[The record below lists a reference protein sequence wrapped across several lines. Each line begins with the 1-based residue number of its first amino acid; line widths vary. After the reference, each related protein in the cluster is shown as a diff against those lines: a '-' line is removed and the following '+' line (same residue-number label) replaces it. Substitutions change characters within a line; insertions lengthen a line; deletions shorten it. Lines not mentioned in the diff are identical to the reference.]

1 MRARIQPLLYV
12 GNEPNLA
19 KATAALLKGAG
30 YSVKS
35 AHPGNAASVFRE
47 GQYSGIILCATLSL
61 HEASAVVDVLRN
73 EQPTLPIISMHLGHL
88 GDEPHP
94 DSSVTVDALD
104 GPAALIAAVNS
115 VVLGTPE
122 LRRA

>member
-1 MRARIQPLLYV
+1 MRARVNPLLYV
-12 GNEPNLA
+12 GSEPNLA

-30 YSVKS
+30 YSMKS
-35 AHPGNAASVFRE
+35 THPENVAGALRE
-47 GQYSGIILCATLSL
+47 GQYAGIILCATLRL
-61 HEASAVVDVLRN
+61 EEACNVVDALR
-73 EQPTLPIISMHLGHL
+73 EGQFTLPIISMHLGHL

-94 DSSVTVDALD
+94 DSSVTIDALD